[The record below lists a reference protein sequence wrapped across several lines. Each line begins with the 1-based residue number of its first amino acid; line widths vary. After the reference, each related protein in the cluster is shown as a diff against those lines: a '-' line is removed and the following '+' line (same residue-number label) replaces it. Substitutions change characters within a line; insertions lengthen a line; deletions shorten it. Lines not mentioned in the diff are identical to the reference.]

1 MLPNLTTLL
10 ERLDVIEAS
19 LFDTHKRV
27 MDMEDKIKEMHEVF
41 QGLASVLPMASLA
54 ASERP
59 SLFKAF

>member
-10 ERLDVIEAS
+10 ERLDAIEAS

-27 MDMEDKIKEMHEVF
+27 MDMEEKIDSIHEVF
-41 QGLASVLPMASLA
+41 QGLASVLPMAGA
-54 ASERP
+54 APAP